1 VATLFVQRVI
11 SLPISRLKAG
21 TRRIAGGDLST
32 RIDVRGRHELAALA
46 HDFNRMA
53 EDLSRTHKEVREW
66 SQKLEEKV
74 VEKTTELQAA
84 QKQVL
89 HMEKMASLGKLSATV
104 AHEINN
110 PLSGVLTY
118 ARLVEREIEDQ
129 PVDPAVRP
137 ELVRYLQLVQR
148 ETSRCSQI
156 VNNLLVFAR
165 RSATEMSSID
175 LNEIVE
181 RSLMLIRHHLEMH
194 DIRLEKALL
203 VGDPGLVADAGQV
216 QQALIALFMNAVEAM
231 PDGGALSVRLYGE
244 KDAVRIDVA
253 DTGSGITPEALPL
266 IFEPFFSTKT
276 AESGVGLGLAVVY
289 GIAHRHG
296 GSITVESRVGAGTT
310 FRLRFLRIPPEQEE
324 EATTLRPAREPVEAS
339 P

>member
-1 VATLFVQRVI
+1 
-11 SLPISRLKAG
+11 
-21 TRRIAGGDLST
+21 
-32 RIDVRGRHELAALA
+32 
-46 HDFNRMA
+46 
-53 EDLSRTHKEVREW
+53 
-66 SQKLEEKV
+66 V
-74 VEKTTELQAA
+74 VEKTAELQSA
-84 QKQVL
+84 QRQVM

-118 ARLVEREIEDQ
+118 ARLVERELEDQ

-137 ELVRYLQLVQR
+137 ELTRYLQLVQR

-165 RSATEMSSID
+165 RSATEMASID

-194 DIRLEKALL
+194 DIVLDKSLLEDDAVLI
-203 VGDPGLVADAGQV
+203 ADAGQV

-231 PDGGALSVRLYGE
+231 PDDGMLSVRLHGDA
-244 KDAVRIDVA
+244 DAVTIEIT
-253 DTGSGITPEALPL
+253 DTGSGIAPEALPL

-276 AESGVGLGLAVVY
+276 GESGVGLGLAVVY
-289 GIAHRHG
+289 GIVHRHG
-296 GSITVESRVGAGTT
+296 GSIIVESRVNEATT
-310 FRLRFLRIPPEQEE
+310 FRLRFPRVPPDPDD
-324 EATTLRPAREPVEAS
+324 EATTLEPASEPVEARA
-339 P
+339 